1 MLRIKALALEN
12 SIQRSEPQLSMLVRY
27 KTINENS
34 KEKNEQRETILEA
47 IDAVKDSIE
56 AFEDDQWREQALSFN
71 SNLANSE
78 ASVNKSD

>member
-47 IDAVKDSIE
+47 IEAVRDSIE
-56 AFEDDQWREQALSFN
+56 AFEDDQWRE
-71 SNLANSE
+71 
-78 ASVNKSD
+78 